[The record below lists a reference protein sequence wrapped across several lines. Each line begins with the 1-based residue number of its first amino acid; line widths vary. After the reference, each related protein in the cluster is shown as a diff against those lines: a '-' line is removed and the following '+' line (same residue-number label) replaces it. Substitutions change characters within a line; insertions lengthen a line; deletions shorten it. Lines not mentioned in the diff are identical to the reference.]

1 MVECKERLFQ
11 VVVWSNDIGSDEKMD
26 YDCFTDA
33 VKAARKFRKREQYAA
48 VYVRPQKK
56 AYVVFGDV
64 DTPVFADWVSVARLE
79 HT

>member
-1 MVECKERLFQ
+1 MAEFKEKPFQ

-33 VKAARKFRKREQYAA
+33 VKAARKFRKTEQYAA
-48 VYVRPQKK
+48 VFVRSQKK

-64 DTPVFADWVSVARLE
+64 NTPVFSDWVSVARLE
-79 HT
+79 

>member
-1 MVECKERLFQ
+1 MVECKERPFQ
-11 VVVWSNDIGSDEKMD
+11 VIVWSDDIGSDEKMD

-33 VKAARKFRKREQYAA
+33 VKAARKFRKTEQYAA

-64 DTPVFADWVSVARLE
+64 NTPVFADWVSVARLE